1 MSAEV
6 CNLFGRMSVSGGLGL
21 SSRITAL
28 RRILARP
35 AYSSRVKYLGRE
47 GVLEWIYGEPEWVR
61 KMRKEGGEREWG
73 IGLIGYVTN
82 QWTTEL
88 GEHILGDILE
98 LLDKNPR
105 KIRVHQRAANGKRL
119 DPDRDADD
127 GLYECK
133 ARNFSTTGTA
143 GEKIMGCPIKYCEVP
158 RLYGKPLYIVCLGF
172 QEVEAEKEFHLFA
185 PQSDELKLQVAF
197 WKDVLRIEFKRATD
211 MLGEIIER
219 HGEEADACT
228 QEARPHAPLA
238 CERES
243 PDAPKTLRTQ
253 ESAQSVP

>member
-6 CNLFGRMSVSGGLGL
+6 CNLFGRMSVGLGVRA
-21 SSRITAL
+21 RIATL
-28 RRILARP
+28 RQILARP
-35 AYSSRVKYLGRE
+35 AYNGRVKYLGRE

-61 KMRKEGGEREWG
+61 KMRKEGSEREWG

-98 LLDKNPR
+98 VLDKNPR
-105 KIRVHQRAANGKRL
+105 KIKVHQRAANGKRL

-133 ARNFSTTGTA
+133 ARNYSTTGTA

-185 PQSDELKLQVAF
+185 PQSEELKLQIAF

-211 MLGEIIER
+211 LLGEIIER
-219 HGEEADACT
+219 DACT
-228 QEARPHAPLA
+228 QGARPHAPQA
-238 CERES
+238 CEHES
-243 PDAPKTLRTQ
+243 PDAPKTLRTLESL
-253 ESAQSVP
+253 ESAS